1 MQQLILGTGSA
12 IWWVTEPH
20 WFSYIIYF
28 NPSLTFGGKVG
39 GNSLLEPRDTKRRSI
54 TVPLTSCL
62 IGSD

>member
-28 NPSLTFGGKVG
+28 NPSLTFGGKVWG
-39 GNSLLEPRDTKRRSI
+39 VIPCLSQGILKVEVSLYH
-54 TVPLTSCL
+54 
-62 IGSD
+62 